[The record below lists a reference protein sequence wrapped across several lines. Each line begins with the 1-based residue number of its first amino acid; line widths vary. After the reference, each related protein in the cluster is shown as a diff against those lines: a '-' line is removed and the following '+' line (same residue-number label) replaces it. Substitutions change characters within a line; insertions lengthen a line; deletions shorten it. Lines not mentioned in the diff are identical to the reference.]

1 MGAIGQNFAI
11 MEKQWNWVRRMTFAD
26 IEFPQTGEL
35 VIPIAVSTAIGWHAG
50 DKLTVQVQDGE
61 IRIFSQAQAVQ
72 RAQAWV
78 ASFVE
83 DGRSLA
89 DELIAERRSEA
100 LGE

>member
-1 MGAIGQNFAI
+1 
-11 MEKQWNWVRRMTFAD
+11 MEKPWNWVKHMTFAD

-35 VIPIAVSTAIGWHAG
+35 VIPNAVSTAIGWHAG

-61 IRIFSQAQAVQ
+61 IRIFSQVQAVQ

-78 ASFVE
+78 AGFVE
-83 DGRSLA
+83 AGRSLSE
-89 DELIAERRSEA
+89 ELIAERRSEA